1 MNVCLSW
8 EIFYRELEKH
18 KLLANYAGKVN
29 YNFCACV
36 KWMPGRAH
44 THTHRHAAPSLR
56 EHLLSD
62 ALLGVGVRAM
72 DDSSTGGLEPLPP
85 SNPPHVLLVSDF
97 GALSEV

>member
-1 MNVCLSW
+1 M
-8 EIFYRELEKH
+8 R
-18 KLLANYAGKVN
+18 KVD
-29 YNFCACV
+29 A
-36 KWMPGRAH
+36 RARTH

-85 SNPPHVLLVSDF
+85 SNLPHVLLVSDF